1 MSKLEPNSIWLRSV
15 TEEEGSI
22 IKAGLFELA
31 ILKYKPEEMAE
42 LMDKL
47 ISIYLKAQMSS
58 IIRFGFIL
66 EILKFIIFR
75 AAALFGMMHC
85 TDEIQDSPLFL
96 SWFVQTELKFEK
108 QQEIIDV
115 YLANTFSLEF
125 MLLMMIFNIYHFP
138 KEAPR
143 LSDLMRSVNLLEEA
157 KYFMTNADTRQFL
170 LEFYRSVGEEDIYI
184 EYENRVLDAA
194 TLYEL

>member
-1 MSKLEPNSIWLRSV
+1 
-15 TEEEGSI
+15 
-22 IKAGLFELA
+22 
-31 ILKYKPEEMAE
+31 
-42 LMDKL
+42 
-47 ISIYLKAQMSS
+47 
-58 IIRFGFIL
+58 
-66 EILKFIIFR
+66 
-75 AAALFGMMHC
+75 
-85 TDEIQDSPLFL
+85 
-96 SWFVQTELKFEK
+96 
-108 QQEIIDV
+108 
-115 YLANTFSLEF
+115 

-138 KEAPR
+138 KEASR